1 MKKIEKPTPKQR
13 IYLQTLVPSLKN
25 LYIKTEIKSFIEAM
39 VDSQR
44 NNEETIGILD
54 EKDKVIELVAMSK
67 YRRLPRNIRD
77 RAINEFIARNQ
88 RQPLDTLKN

>member
-1 MKKIEKPTPKQR
+1 
-13 IYLQTLVPSLKN
+13 
-25 LYIKTEIKSFIEAM
+25 M

-54 EKDKVIELVAMSK
+54 EKIKLELVAMSK